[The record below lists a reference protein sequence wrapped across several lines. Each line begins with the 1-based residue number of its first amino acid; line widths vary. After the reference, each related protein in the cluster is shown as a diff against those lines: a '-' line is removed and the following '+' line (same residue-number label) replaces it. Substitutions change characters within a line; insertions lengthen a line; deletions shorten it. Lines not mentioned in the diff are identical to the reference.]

1 MMVEEDKNSSFDI
14 LALQEA
20 ERRRIAEDL
29 HDTTVQ
35 ELVALSQQL
44 ELVNLYFD
52 KDQVQARLELISA
65 KKQIKDI
72 INGIRNTIYD
82 LRPMSFDDFGWEA
95 SIERLYRETK
105 DKNDMSVIFDI
116 EKIQNIDKVIEITI
130 YRIMR
135 EAIYN
140 VCKHAMATELK
151 VCLHNEGNY
160 IMLKIQ
166 DNGIG
171 IPEYTKEN
179 HFGMQFMQEK
189 VKLLNGCM
197 KIDTGEEGTTV
208 LFKIPY
214 HG

>member
-105 DKNDMSVIFDI
+105 DKNDTHVIYI
-116 EKIQNIDKVIEITI
+116 E
-130 YRIMR
+130 
-135 EAIYN
+135 
-140 VCKHAMATELK
+140 L
-151 VCLHNEGNY
+151 
-160 IMLKIQ
+160 
-166 DNGIG
+166 
-171 IPEYTKEN
+171 
-179 HFGMQFMQEK
+179 
-189 VKLLNGCM
+189 
-197 KIDTGEEGTTV
+197 
-208 LFKIPY
+208 
-214 HG
+214 

>member
-140 VCKHAMATELK
+140 VCKHAKATELK
-151 VCLHNEGNY
+151 VCLHNE
-160 IMLKIQ
+160 
-166 DNGIG
+166 
-171 IPEYTKEN
+171 
-179 HFGMQFMQEK
+179 
-189 VKLLNGCM
+189 
-197 KIDTGEEGTTV
+197 
-208 LFKIPY
+208 
-214 HG
+214 